1 MIEGK
6 VVLVTGAAIGIGR
19 YIAHTFAQA
28 GAQLVVADVAPLDK
42 VGDEI
47 RAMDAAVLPVPT
59 DVRDE
64 DQVRAMVDR
73 TLEHYGRL
81 DVLVNNAAIVPH
93 FQWGG
98 PRWAPIRDIEMS
110 FWDKVLDTNL
120 GGTVRCTKHALRPM
134 RQQGEGH
141 ILNLYG
147 GGRGPGGSPYV
158 VSKEAIR
165 HLTRF
170 VAVEEEDAG
179 ICVVCLSPGAAI
191 ATENAPEEARAR
203 MPGPEFAGNRFVLAA
218 QLPMEYTGHLVD
230 LQDGKIVIA
239 PESEGPAR

>member
-1 MIEGK
+1 VIEGK
-6 VVLVTGAAIGIGR
+6 VVLVTGAAMGIGR

-28 GAQLVVADVAPLDK
+28 GAQLVVADVAPLEK
-42 VGDEI
+42 VSDEI
-47 RAMDAAVLPVPT
+47 RAMDAAVLSVPT

-64 DQVRAMVDR
+64 GQVRALVDQA
-73 TLEHYGRL
+73 LDHYGRL
-81 DVLVNNAAIVPH
+81 DVLVNNAGIVPH

-98 PRWAPIRDIEMS
+98 PRWPPIRDLDLS

-120 GGTVRCTKHALRPM
+120 GGTVLCTKHALRPM

-147 GGRGPGGSPYV
+147 GGRGSGGSPYV

-165 HLTRF
+165 TFTRY

-179 ICVVCLSPGAAI
+179 VCIVCLSPGAAI
-191 ATENAPEEARAR
+191 ATENAPAEARAR
-203 MPGPEFAGNRFVLAA
+203 MPGPDLVANRFVLAA
-218 QLPMEYTGHLVD
+218 QLPIEYTGHLVD
-230 LQDGKIVIA
+230 LQDGQIVIA
-239 PESEGPAR
+239 SGSEGPAR